1 MLCKQLED
9 GKNEIDTVYKMV
21 NMIFDYKVKSLL
33 ESIEIYEVLNIYF
46 LIKKYVNSINTK
58 IIDIFGIGDNKE
70 SMSAFD
76 EYDKENG
83 YIDYQENDKI
93 NIYDSYLDILNTIFN
108 ISIRECKN
116 SLKETLDIS
125 ILDLLDYIKFQ
136 IDIKNDQDN
145 EDYTENV

>member
-1 MLCKQLED
+1 
-9 GKNEIDTVYKMV
+9 
-21 NMIFDYKVKSLL
+21 MIFDYKVNPIL
-33 ESIEIYEVLNIYF
+33 ESSEIYEVLNIYF

-58 IIDIFGIGDNKE
+58 IIDVFGIDDNKE
-70 SMSAFD
+70 STSAFD

-83 YIDYQENDKI
+83 YIDYQENEKI

-136 IDIKNDQDN
+136 IDIKNNQDN
-145 EDYTENV
+145 EDYTKNV